1 MSEEAAYRR
10 YLTFSR
16 VMFDVARKE
25 LWPCLY
31 AVQLE
36 FEDSLVFG
44 SGYVGR
50 VDIPLTFKV
59 LDDRPIREKAIPY
72 PRAEHLWLH

>member
-16 VMFDVARKE
+16 ITFDAAPKE
-25 LWPCLY
+25 LWPRLY
-31 AVQLE
+31 ADLLE

-44 SGYVGR
+44 SGHIGW
-50 VDIPLTFKV
+50 VDIPVTFKD
-59 LDDRPIREKAIPY
+59 LDDRPTWEKTIPC
-72 PRAEHLWLH
+72 PRAER